1 MYFCVKHF
9 VEMFF
14 WHNVFWHNT
23 LIVLALTPSDSDIL
37 VSLRLNPK
45 MHLQIYCGNI
55 FLKTINK
62 YLLQLQRLL
71 NVFHVAASKNFIVIF
86 VCRR

>member
-9 VEMFF
+9 VEMF
-14 WHNVFWHNT
+14 FWHNT